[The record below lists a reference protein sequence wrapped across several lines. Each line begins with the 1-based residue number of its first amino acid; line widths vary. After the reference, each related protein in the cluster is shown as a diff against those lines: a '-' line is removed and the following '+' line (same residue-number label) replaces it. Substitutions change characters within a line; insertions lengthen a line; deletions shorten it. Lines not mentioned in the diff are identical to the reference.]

1 MMDRRTF
8 VTAAAL
14 APVAVAAHAVAQTG
28 SPEFE
33 AALHSYLNAWDA
45 YCAAPD
51 ATADDEL
58 GEAYDEALTRLS
70 KAQPPTPQDFVHK
83 FAAIFKDGGCIEDRA
98 LDSLLKDAR
107 RLTR

>member
-1 MMDRRTF
+1 MDRRSF
-8 VTAAAL
+8 ITAAAL
-14 APVAVAAHAVAQTG
+14 APVAVAAPAVAQAG

-70 KAQPPTPQDFVHK
+70 KAQPPTSQDFVHK
-83 FAAIFKDGGCIEDRA
+83 FAAIFKDGGCVEDRA